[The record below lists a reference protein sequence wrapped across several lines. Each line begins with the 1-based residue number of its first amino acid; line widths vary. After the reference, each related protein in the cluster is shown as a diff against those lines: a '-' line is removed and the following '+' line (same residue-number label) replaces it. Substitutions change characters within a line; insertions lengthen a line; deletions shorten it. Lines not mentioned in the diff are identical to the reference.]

1 MQALHYR
8 IISELA
14 IECTDYL
21 KNGFFRSFYDFVT
34 SQDIEATNFLI
45 NLGALNIIFIKSL
58 SSLPPSLPLSLSV
71 PLSIQ
76 LFNFTF
82 WNYAIF
88 QLSHLTL
95 FQVTSVLSGNEKKSQ
110 S

>member
-58 SSLPPSLPLSLSV
+58 SSLPPLSLF
-71 PLSIQ
+71 LSSCLIS
-76 LFNFTF
+76 LSET
-82 WNYAIF
+82 AIF
-88 QLSHLTL
+88 QPSHLTL
-95 FQVTSVLSGNEKKSQ
+95 FQVTSVLSGNEKKKSQ